1 MFSVERFGEQAKM
14 DSKGDKV
21 LRSGQFRGQKSLGPL
36 EISLEKAHYV
46 VRPQKNNIPH
56 FHNQRCINS

>member
-1 MFSVERFGEQAKM
+1 M

-21 LRSGQFRGQKSLGPL
+21 LHSGQFRGQKSLGPL

-46 VRPQKNNIPH
+46 VRPQKKIISRIFKISGALIVKN
-56 FHNQRCINS
+56 